1 MTDGHTAGG
10 SDTLNASESED
21 AEAWS
26 FGYEW
31 VTTCRV
37 DAFVKRVQAM
47 REGEDQGTEGG
58 EKPRPATA
66 IRVLHAFA
74 VRRPIDQL
82 IESAR
87 YFDYRD
93 AANVL
98 ATAALA
104 RNIMQAADLAIRQW
118 DAERDSEDERP
129 RLTDG
134 VIHDIACQRTVLDV
148 AVFIRECRRAGKRD
162 LVDRTMS
169 AFTEPGSGR
178 TNLDKALLYIALRDE
193 KCAEEAAEFLRQALV
208 AITRNGSLQASDTV
222 PREFH
227 DLAGALHHLSPSER
241 ILEEW
246 VDAQLQH
253 DDYVHDTRR
262 IIAQLIA
269 TRTDS
274 PDTLVEHV
282 GKRRSRYD
290 IAEIC
295 GQLTKPPYSEKCAAI
310 RRHAASR
317 DKMEDLA
324 EIVRIWYESDALSRT
339 TRELL
344 ADIVARGTEQDAGP
358 RSPKELDRLDTALSN
373 VNAPPECRRL
383 LRIAAAVHTDGRPG
397 ADLVALLDKVERP
410 RDRNR
415 AAQTIARRL
424 AARVLEDGAE
434 ADVFVEYVRGLRDSG
449 RAEAVY
455 LSCKELADPSDPV
468 RPPEGSGAVIAE
480 IAARLYAVGLGRD
493 GWDLL
498 ERCLE
503 NEQRV
508 TPQEVAS
515 IVDRLRADTVREGE
529 AAREGH
535 VMQEE
540 DRHFLLR
547 ATVGRWSDAHRRE
560 EAVEELSR
568 KGFDAEAREV
578 IRSLR

>member
-1 MTDGHTAGG
+1 MNDGDQG
-10 SDTLNASESED
+10 ESED
-21 AEAWS
+21 GEAWG

-31 VTTCRV
+31 VTTCTV
-37 DAFVKRVQAM
+37 DAFVSRMQAM
-47 REGEDQGTEGG
+47 REGERPGTEGG
-58 EKPRPATA
+58 ERPRPATA
-66 IRVLHAFA
+66 VRALHAFA
-74 VRRPIDQL
+74 VKRPIDQL

-87 YFDYRD
+87 CFDYRD
-93 AANVL
+93 AVNML
-98 ATAALA
+98 ATAALC
-104 RNIMQAADLAIRQW
+104 RNIRQAADLAIRQW
-118 DAERDSEDERP
+118 DAERTGEEGLP

-148 AVFIRECRRAGKRD
+148 AVFIRECRRAGEPA
-162 LVDRTMS
+162 LVDRTIS

-193 KCAEEAAEFLRQALV
+193 KCPEEAAEFLRQALV
-208 AITRNGSLQASDTV
+208 AITGNGSRASDSV

-246 VDAQLQH
+246 VDAQLQL
-253 DDYVHDTRR
+253 DDHVHDTRQ

-282 GKRRSRYD
+282 GKRRTRHD

-295 GQLTKPPYSEKCAAI
+295 GQLTRPPHAEKCAEI

-324 EIVRIWYESDALSRT
+324 EIVRIWYESDALKGT
-339 TRELL
+339 IRELL
-344 ADIVARGTEQDAGP
+344 ADIVARGTASAAGP
-358 RSPKELDRLDTALSN
+358 RSPRELDRLDTALSN

-383 LRIAAAVHTDGRPG
+383 LRVAAAVHTDGRSG
-397 ADLVALLDKVERP
+397 TDLVTLLGKVERP

-415 AAQTIARRL
+415 AAHTIAQRL
-424 AARVLEDGAE
+424 AARVLEQGAE
-434 ADVFVEYVRGLRDSG
+434 PGLFVAYVDGLRRAG
-449 RAEAVY
+449 RGEAVY
-455 LSCKELADPSDPV
+455 LACKELADPSDPV
-468 RPPEGSGAVIAE
+468 RAPEGAGVVVAE
-480 IAARLYAVGLGRD
+480 IAARLYELGEERGRD

-498 ERCLE
+498 ERFLE

-508 TPQEVAS
+508 VPREVAA
-515 IVDRLRADTVREGE
+515 IVRRLCDSPMKE
-529 AAREGH
+529 A
-535 VMQEE
+535 

-547 ATVGRWSDAHRRE
+547 ATVGRWADARRRE
-560 EAVEELSR
+560 EAVGELGGV
-568 KGFDAEAREV
+568 GFDAEAREV